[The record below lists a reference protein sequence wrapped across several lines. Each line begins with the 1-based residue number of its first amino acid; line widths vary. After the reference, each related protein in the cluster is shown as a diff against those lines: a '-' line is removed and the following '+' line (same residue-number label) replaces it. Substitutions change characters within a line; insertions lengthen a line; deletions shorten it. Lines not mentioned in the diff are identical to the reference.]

1 MRFKLLSIDRPVG
14 GTLQLAAG
22 LSFDRN
28 ELGKLR
34 PVAVLQLGRVL
45 FQSGWV
51 QWSLTSK
58 SAMEFVTGIRDH
70 PW

>member
-1 MRFKLLSIDRPVG
+1 MRLTLLRVDRPVG

-28 ELGKLR
+28 EDGKLR
-34 PVAVLQLGRVL
+34 PALVLQLGRVL

-51 QWSLTSK
+51 AESQGSGQ
-58 SAMEFVTGIRDH
+58 VTNITVFQEGET
-70 PW
+70 

>member
-1 MRFKLLSIDRPVG
+1 MRLMLLRVDRPVG

-28 ELGKLR
+28 EDGKLR
-34 PVAVLQLGRVL
+34 PSLVLQLGRVL

-51 QWSLTSK
+51 
-58 SAMEFVTGIRDH
+58 A
-70 PW
+70 

>member
-51 QWSLTSK
+51 Q
-58 SAMEFVTGIRDH
+58 
-70 PW
+70 

>member
-28 ELGKLR
+28 EDGRLR
-34 PVAVLQLGRVL
+34 PVAVLQLGRVI

-51 QWSLTSK
+51 
-58 SAMEFVTGIRDH
+58 A
-70 PW
+70 